1 MVDALATMKHDG
13 VSALG
18 IRMSM
23 AKLEVMWAS
32 MYVMDGTRKMD
43 LDVLH

>member
-1 MVDALATMKHDG
+1 MVDALATVKGDG

-18 IRMSM
+18 MRMSIS
-23 AKLEVMWAS
+23 KLEVMWAS

>member
-1 MVDALATMKHDG
+1 MVDALATVKCDG
-13 VSALG
+13 VSDLG
-18 IRMSM
+18 MRMRM
-23 AKLEVMWAS
+23 TRLEVMWAS